1 MMVRV
6 LDFGKFRNP
15 SFPEPSNGQLSLAG
29 TETPALTLAPRP
41 TTFLDSGF
49 CPASR
54 GISSAGRALAWHA
67 RGHRFKSVILH
78 FCCIQK
84 PSAEMPEVFYLVS
97 ARLTERESDRRISK
111 LVQGTRGFNGRQSLN
126 CSNRVRTGASP
137 RCGRRSCGGMR
148 DCQSS
153 PPQFVAFRSAKRTCL
168 NSAAA
173 TFAKTPSGSEWKMP
187 RILLSAAFCHPSHA
201 CPSCRQS
208 RMWRLPAPGP
218 HPDRCK
224 SESSSRA
231 LQSPVFGSDLGM
243 VQRLV
248 WRI

>member
-1 MMVRV
+1 MAESSKWLEV
-6 LDFGKFRNP
+6 L
-15 SFPEPSNGQLSLAG
+15 
-29 TETPALTLAPRP
+29 
-41 TTFLDSGF
+41 
-49 CPASR
+49 
-54 GISSAGRALAWHA
+54 WHA

-84 PSAEMPEVFYLVS
+84 PSAEMPKVFYLVS
-97 ARLTERESDRRISK
+97 ARLTGRESDRRISK
-111 LVQGTRGFNGRQSLN
+111 LVQGTRGFNGRQSLH

-137 RCGRRSCGGMR
+137 RCGRRSRGGMR

-187 RILLSAAFCHPSHA
+187 RTLLSAAICHPSHA
-201 CPSCRQS
+201 CPSCRQP
-208 RMWRLPAPGP
+208 RTWRLPAPGP

-224 SESSSRA
+224 SESSSRCS
-231 LQSPVFGSDLGM
+231 QSPVFGSDHRAAATPALSEM
-243 VQRLV
+243 HAPR
-248 WRI
+248 RMR